1 MILLKKALH
10 GRAFFCTFVFMNTRI
25 VRIEKEEDLLH
36 LASMAGTIWRECYAS
51 ILSGEQIEYMLSK
64 FLSVN
69 VLSRQV
75 SVEGYEYYFVECDG
89 ERVGFVGVKVEEKRL
104 FLSKLYI
111 KEEYRGRGISSVALG
126 FLEEKCHRE
135 ALLAIYLTVNKYN
148 DRAYN
153 VYINKG
159 YKVVDDV
166 VTDIGS
172 GYVMDDYVMQ
182 KIIL

>member
-1 MILLKKALH
+1 
-10 GRAFFCTFVFMNTRI
+10 MNIRV
-25 VRIEKEEDLLH
+25 VRIEKDKDLAL
-36 LASMAGTIWRECYAS
+36 LASMAGAIWRECYAS
-51 ILSGEQIEYMLSK
+51 ILSSEQIEYMLSK
-64 FLSVN
+64 FLSAD
-69 VLSRQV
+69 VLSRQMA
-75 SVEGYEYYFVECDG
+75 EDGYEYYFVECDG
-89 ERVGFVGVKVEEKRL
+89 ERVGFVGIKAEEKRL

-111 KEEYRGRGISSVALG
+111 KEEYRGRGISSVVLG
-126 FLEEKCHRE
+126 FLEDECRHKSLR
-135 ALLAIYLTVNKYN
+135 AIYLTVNKYN

-172 GYVMDDYVMQ
+172 GYVMDDYAMQ